1 MHLVFESIFMS
12 LKCGIVGLPNVGK
25 STLFNALSDA
35 GADAAN
41 FPFCTID
48 PNVGI
53 VPVPDERLDHLH
65 ELVGSKQKTPASVE
79 FVDIAG
85 LVKGASEGKGKG
97 NAFLSHIREVDL
109 IVHVVRC
116 FDDPNVIHVEGDI
129 NPARDIRIIED
140 ELILKD
146 LESVEKRVESLKTQA
161 KSGQKDD
168 IKQLEA
174 VKQLQEHLETG
185 QAARSFDNSEV
196 AKNAFKDLFLLSRK
210 PVLYA
215 CNVSEDDLD
224 SGNQWVDTV
233 REIAAEHNDEV
244 VTFCAKI
251 ESEIAELPEE
261 EKQLFLEEMGIESA
275 GLNRLIRAAYKELG
289 LITYFTAGPKEAR
302 AWTVRKGS
310 TAPEAAGVIH
320 SDFERGFIRAETVS
334 YEVYAELES
343 EKAVRD
349 AGKMRQEGKDYIVQD
364 GDVILFR
371 FNV

>member
-1 MHLVFESIFMS
+1 MS
-12 LKCGIVGLPNVGK
+12 LRCGIVGLPNVGK

-48 PNVGI
+48 PNVGV
-53 VPVPDERLDHLH
+53 VPVPDERLDVLYDIV
-65 ELVGSKQKTPASVE
+65 ESKQKIPTSVE

-116 FDDPNVIHVEGDI
+116 FDDENVIHVEGDV
-129 NPARDIRIIED
+129 NPKRDIHIIED

-146 LESVEKRVESLKTQA
+146 LESVEKRLSNLKKDA
-161 KSGQKDD
+161 KSGDKKIIQ
-168 IKQLEA
+168 QLET
-174 VKQLQEHLETG
+174 VKRLKEHLETG
-185 QAARSFDNSEV
+185 NAARTFEADEEERK
-196 AKNAFKDLFLLSRK
+196 AYRDLFLLSDK

-224 SGNQWVDTV
+224 SGNAWVEEV
-233 REIAAEHNDEV
+233 KEIAGQFDDEV

-251 ESEIAELPEE
+251 EEEIAELDED
-261 EKQLFLEEMGIESA
+261 EKQAFLVELGVESA
-275 GLNRLIRAAYKELG
+275 GLERLIRAAYKELG
-289 LITYFTAGPKEAR
+289 LITYFTAGPKEVR
-302 AWTVRKGS
+302 AWTIRKG
-310 TAPEAAGVIH
+310 TKAPQAAGVIH

-334 YEVYAELES
+334 YDTYKELGS
-343 EKAVRD
+343 EKAVKD
-349 AGKMRQEGKDYIVQD
+349 AGKMRQEGKDYVVQD
-364 GDVILFR
+364 GDVMLFR

>member
-1 MHLVFESIFMS
+1 MS
-12 LKCGIVGLPNVGK
+12 LRCGIVGLPNVGK

-48 PNVGI
+48 PNIGV
-53 VPVPDERLDHLH
+53 VPVPDERLDTLYDI
-65 ELVGSKQKTPASVE
+65 VGSEEKIPTSVE

-116 FDDPNVIHVEGDI
+116 FDDENVVHVEGDV
-129 NPARDIRIIED
+129 NPKRDIHIIED

-146 LESVEKRVESLKTQA
+146 LETVEKRYEKLKKEA
-161 KSGQKDD
+161 KSGEKETLQKLGVVERL
-168 IKQLEA
+168 K
-174 VKQLQEHLETG
+174 EHLELG
-185 QAARSFDNSEV
+185 NAARAFDADEEERK
-196 AKNAFKDLFLLSRK
+196 AYQELFLLSDK

-215 CNVSEDDLD
+215 CNVSEEDLD
-224 SGNQWVDTV
+224 DGNEWVDEV
-233 REIAAEHNDEV
+233 KEIASRFDDEV

-251 ESEIAELPEE
+251 EEEIAELDEE
-261 EKQLFLEEMGIESA
+261 ERQMFLEELGVESA
-275 GLNRLIRAAYKELG
+275 GLERLIRAAYKELG
-289 LITYFTAGPKEAR
+289 LITYFTTGPKETR
-302 AWTVRKGS
+302 AWTVRKGAK
-310 TAPEAAGVIH
+310 APEAAGVIH

-334 YEVYAELES
+334 YEKYKELGS
-343 EKAVRD
+343 EKAVKN
-349 AGKMRQEGKDYIVQD
+349 AGEMRQEGKDYIVQD
-364 GDVILFR
+364 GDVMLFR